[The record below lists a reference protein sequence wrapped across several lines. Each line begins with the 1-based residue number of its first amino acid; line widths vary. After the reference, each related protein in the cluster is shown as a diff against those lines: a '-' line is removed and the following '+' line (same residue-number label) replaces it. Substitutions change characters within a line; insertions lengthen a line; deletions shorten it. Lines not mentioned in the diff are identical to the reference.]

1 MRRGVIHEFRTQLAF
16 ALGMQQGDFDRAGSQ
31 ERTIQREDL
40 FRVWETASISVGTR
54 LGSSYPMVYPVETGP
69 ATFYWLTKFFGVR
82 SRTMIMKI
90 SPLNSRIWSPFEA
103 NLRNLCKSWLL
114 STLDKSAGNDGSD
127 AQPESICRQRWD
139 DPLSRELL

>member
-69 ATFYWLTKFFGVR
+69 ATLGLLLVNEVF
-82 SRTMIMKI
+82 
-90 SPLNSRIWSPFEA
+90 WSTFPYDDNEDLA
-103 NLRNLCKSWLL
+103 
-114 STLDKSAGNDGSD
+114 
-127 AQPESICRQRWD
+127 AQFKNMVPV
-139 DPLSRELL
+139 